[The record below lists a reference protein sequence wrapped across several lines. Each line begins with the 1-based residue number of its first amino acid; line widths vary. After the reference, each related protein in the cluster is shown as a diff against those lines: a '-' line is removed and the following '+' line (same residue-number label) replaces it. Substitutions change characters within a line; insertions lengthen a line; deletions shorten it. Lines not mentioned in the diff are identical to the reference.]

1 MFVWLVLFNFF
12 IHNSKPTP
20 IGLQKLWTLAKQR
33 APNMQKAYLQVAR
46 AEELVEGSRFLWLPR
61 FSYSLQGGPAPTY
74 RCILPDAWMPT
85 TLPEGMTESDFRET
99 YCVGT
104 DRDDSITLNLDGYVL
119 RFEAKA
125 VMPIFTF
132 GKIDY
137 ARAQARA
144 MREIAQS
151 GVQTSRQQLWFT
163 VRRTYFSRRAY
174 LESARLAKKASKLLE
189 EATEK
194 VTEYEENGRIS
205 PVDLLR
211 FKLGQN
217 EFEQRMLDLERIGEI
232 SRATLEYLAGKSV
245 EVREDEPW
253 EYDASLPASLPELV
267 NLALARRPEFRALL
281 AARAQAAAA
290 AGLAQARLLPDIGF
304 FVRYRFADSS
314 SDDPR
319 SAYANDA
326 LHGNSLVFG
335 LGIEGHLDFAMQ
347 ITQMRL
353 AALEQREVESRY
365 AALRDAVT
373 LEIANVRQDVVVTV
387 RKVALTEKALR
398 FAQAQLAAL
407 VEQENMG
414 VLKPRDMAEAL
425 TTYFKLQFG
434 YWELRLQL
442 EMVRAQLAL
451 ATGEPIT

>member
-1 MFVWLVLFNFF
+1 V
-12 IHNSKPTP
+12 
-20 IGLQKLWTLAKQR
+20 
-33 APNMQKAYLQVAR
+33 QKAHFQLAR

-61 FSYSLQGGPAPTY
+61 LSYSLQGGPFPTY
-74 RCILPDAWMPT
+74 RCILPDSWMPAS
-85 TLPEGMTESDFRET
+85 LPEGMTEQDFRET

-104 DRDDSITLNLDGYVL
+104 DRDDSLTLNLDGYVL

-132 GKIDY
+132 GKMDY

-144 MREIAQS
+144 MREMARR
-151 GVQTSRQQLWFT
+151 GVDAGRQKLWLT
-163 VRRTYFSRRAY
+163 VRRAYYARRAY
-174 LESARLAKKASKLLE
+174 LESARLGQKARKLLD
-189 EATEK
+189 EAAEK
-194 VTEYEENGRIS
+194 AAEYEENGRIS

-217 EFEQRMLDLERIGEI
+217 EFEQRMLDLDRLGEI
-232 SRATLEYLAGKSV
+232 SRATLEYLAGKPV

-253 EYDASLPASLPELV
+253 ELDTTLPADLPGLV
-267 NLALARRPEFRALL
+267 AQALSRRPEIQALS

-290 AGLAQARLLPDIGF
+290 AGLARARLLPDVGV

-326 LHGNSLVFG
+326 LHGNSLVLG
-335 LGIEGHLDFAMQ
+335 LGIEGQLDFVTQ

-353 AALEQREVESRY
+353 ADIEQREAEARY
-365 AALRDAVT
+365 AALRDAIT
-373 LEIANVRQDVVVTV
+373 LEIASLRGEVIAAV
-387 RKVALTEKALR
+387 RKVELTEKALKLAR
-398 FAQAQLAAL
+398 AQLAAL
-407 VEQENMG
+407 AEQESAG
-414 VLKPRDMAEAL
+414 VLKPKELAEAMS
-425 TTYFKLQFG
+425 TFFKLQFG

-442 EMVRAQLAL
+442 ETARAQLAL
-451 ATGEPIT
+451 ALGESVP